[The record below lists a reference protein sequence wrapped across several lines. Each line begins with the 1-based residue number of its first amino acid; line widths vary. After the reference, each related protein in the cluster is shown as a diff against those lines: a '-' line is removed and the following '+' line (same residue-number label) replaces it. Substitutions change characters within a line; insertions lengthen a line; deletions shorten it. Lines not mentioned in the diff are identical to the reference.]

1 MTPSSNLD
9 LVRSIYADWERGDFH
24 STEWADPEI
33 EYLIVGGPVPDSWTG
48 LAGMEEGLRH
58 VVGGW
63 AELGVQADEYREV
76 DDERVLVVNHLS
88 GRGKTSGLDLAQIR
102 STGAALF
109 QIRDGK
115 VTKLHI
121 HWDPDRAL
129 ADLGLEERA
138 VSEETTTPDLVEIM
152 RRRFEALNQH
162 DIDAV
167 MSFFAPN
174 AVLDVG
180 SLGLHE
186 VGANAIRAFTEDWWG
201 SYEEYENAP
210 EEIVQ
215 VGEGIV
221 LVRTTL
227 AGRLP
232 GSSAV
237 SYTHLTL
244 PTTPYV

>member
-1 MTPSSNLD
+1 M
-9 LVRSIYADWERGDFH
+9 
-24 STEWADPEI
+24 
-33 EYLIVGGPVPDSWTG
+33 PDES
-48 LAGMEEGLRH
+48 
-58 VVGGW
+58 
-63 AELGVQADEYREV
+63 
-76 DDERVLVVNHLS
+76 
-88 GRGKTSGLDLAQIR
+88 
-102 STGAALF
+102 
-109 QIRDGK
+109 
-115 VTKLHI
+115 
-121 HWDPDRAL
+121 
-129 ADLGLEERA
+129 
-138 VSEETTTPDLVEIM
+138 TTPNLVEIM
-152 RRRFEALNQH
+152 RRRFEALNKH

-232 GSSAV
+232 GSSE
-237 SYTHLTL
+237 TL
-244 PTTPYV
+244 RLHGGYLYEFQNGLIVRWAIYRNLDEARAAADRLAKDRE